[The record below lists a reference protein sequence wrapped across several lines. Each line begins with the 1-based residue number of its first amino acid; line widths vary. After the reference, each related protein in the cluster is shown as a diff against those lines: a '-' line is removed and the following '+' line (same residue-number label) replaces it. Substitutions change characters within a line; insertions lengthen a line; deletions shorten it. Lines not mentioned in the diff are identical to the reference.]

1 MRSTNGAARFTVRSA
16 GAWGDLEDVRYDDAE
31 RLAFALAI
39 FAAESTL
46 RCVAGVGT
54 VTLFDRSGRELLSY
68 EGERLAILE
77 GPYFSR

>member
-1 MRSTNGAARFTVRSA
+1 MRTRDRTARFTVRSS
-16 GAWGDLEDVRYDDAE
+16 GAWGDLDDVRYDDAD

-54 VTLFDRSGRELLSY
+54 VTLYDRAGRELLSY
-68 EGERLAILE
+68 EGERLSILG